1 MVDAGPWNLTD
12 EESLVECYD
21 QSIRDVYRAA
31 SRLTGGDRARA
42 DDLVQDV
49 YLSLVRS
56 VRAGGATEIG
66 LGWLLTSVRHRYF
79 DRLRSEERDDRRL
92 TLVWSAPVEPLEA
105 VESVESVDLS
115 GLPERERVA
124 LVLRYLDDLP
134 VADVASLMGQSVHA
148 TESLLARARR
158 RVRAQEVR
166 DA

>member
-1 MVDAGPWNLTD
+1 MVEQAPWTVTD
-12 EESLVECYD
+12 EVSLVECYD
-21 QSIRDVYRAA
+21 QSVRDVYRAA
-31 SRLTGGDRARA
+31 SRLTGGDRGRT

-56 VRAGGATEIG
+56 ARSGALTEVG

-79 DRLRSEERDDRRL
+79 DRVRGESREQRRL
-92 TLVWSAPVEPLEA
+92 QLVWSQPTAEAEPELVDA
-105 VESVESVDLS
+105 ADLS

-134 VADVASLMGQSVHA
+134 VTEVASLMGASVHA

-158 RVRAQEVR
+158 RARMQEVR

>member
-1 MVDAGPWNLTD
+1 MVNTGPWNLTD
-12 EESLVECYD
+12 ETSLVECYD
-21 QSIRDVYRAA
+21 QSVRAVYRAA
-31 SRLTGGDRARA
+31 SRLTGGDRART

-56 VRAGGATEIG
+56 IRSGGVTEIG

-79 DRLRSEERDDRRL
+79 DRLRGEERDNRRL
-92 TLVWSAPVEPLEA
+92 TLVWSQPETETLARA
-105 VESVESVDLS
+105 DLS

-124 LVLRYLDDLP
+124 LVLRYLEDLP
-134 VADVASLMGQSVHA
+134 VAEVASLMGQSVHA

-158 RVRAQEVR
+158 RARAQEVR